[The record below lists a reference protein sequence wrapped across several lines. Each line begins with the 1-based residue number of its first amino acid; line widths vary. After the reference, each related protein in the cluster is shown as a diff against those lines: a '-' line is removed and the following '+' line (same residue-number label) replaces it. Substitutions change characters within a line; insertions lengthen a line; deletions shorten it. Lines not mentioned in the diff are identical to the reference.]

1 MASVSKKEKD
11 LYKSLD
17 KLYNKNKE
25 SIIAWL
31 DEVKKVGGSS
41 EKIPG
46 LLNNSKIQIITESED
61 GVYNLI
67 LKWIKENKDKFEGY
81 DFAGIPNSK
90 YISLSNDPTSSV
102 KLYKTFKTAADVE
115 NWIINPLVNPINGTP
130 LLPTSDQYY
139 DFYSKAFNIMRKTIS
154 YEKIYYKFPKVH
166 LLFGELDFIY
176 YSCVKNVFI
185 DCDKLYNQT
194 IKKSKEYYL
203 CELLTENIENTI
215 EKPTILGTE
224 FELLRNRFSKAINKI
239 HSSSDGIN
247 NLQIIKKIADR
258 YKKSLVGLI
267 FKKDY
272 IATYKYEDILA
283 EIFKDIKIVF
293 SHGYQKNNKVIAMTD
308 FIYFTKFNKMNNGE
322 TIIQFLVNNKTNMV
336 EHSEWITEYINIF
349 KSCEAIFLDIDKC
362 FDPNSGIIE
371 NYEDKKLL
379 PIKDPLDEFFEEFEK
394 KLEEIKKP
402 IYSQLIDL
410 TTFKPKENLKYL
422 NNAQYAEFKKERDA
436 YDDLWEKYKEIRES
450 YEKNRRGS
458 SPKPPVKPTITLPWG
473 KVHTIAKEIDPIH
486 IKDKVIVKFRE
497 EYAKVEPIIDEYNIL
512 KNMSY
517 KELKR
522 RMGRSP
528 TSAET
533 QLMNDN
539 ELLRMTKEEIV
550 DNVLYDYSGL
560 ADKCSESIDIL
571 TNEELDDENYPLAKL
586 QLMVRLKVYIP
597 GSTKYRTECI
607 YAPKLYNYLIKC
619 INNKEYF
626 VNPVTKARYDDT
638 HIEELMKVMRLVY
651 PDIERPVFIKHRN
664 DTLLKINYDTREC
677 NARDYDFHSSFS
689 GIISFNTIY
698 LSRVIGGVEY
708 RVCDICTIPADI
720 EPTGSFATVF
730 ADLSSYT
737 MLVRIFKLFNDGKLL
752 YNYTPPYYITLN
764 SNYIKYIKLQ
774 IHFNRYKSINNWIF
788 EDNSDERTKES
799 FIEMFKHYAQE
810 INNYHYN

>member
-90 YISLSNDPTSSV
+90 YISLLNDPTSSV
-102 KLYKTFKTAADVE
+102 KLYKTFKTVADVE
-115 NWIINPLVNPINGTP
+115 DWIINPLVNPIDGTP
-130 LLPTSDQYY
+130 LSPTSDQYY

-154 YEKIYYKFPKVH
+154 YEQIYSKFPKVH

-185 DCDKLYNQT
+185 DWDKLYNQT
-194 IKKSKEYYL
+194 IKKGKEYYL
-203 CELLTENIENTI
+203 CELLTENIENTQN
-215 EKPTILGTE
+215 KYTILDTE
-224 FELLRNRFSKAINKI
+224 IEILRNRFSIARNNT
-239 HSSSDGIN
+239 HSSDGIN

-267 FKKDY
+267 LKKDY

-293 SHGYQKNNKVIAMTD
+293 SQGYQKNNKVIAMTD

-322 TIIQFLVNNKTNMV
+322 TIIQFLRNNKTNMV
-336 EHSEWITEYINIF
+336 EHTEWITEYINIF
-349 KSCEAIFLDIDKC
+349 KSCEAILIDIDKC

-371 NYEDKKLL
+371 NIEDKKLL

-436 YDDLWEKYKEIRES
+436 YDDLWEKYKKTRES

-458 SPKPPVKPTITLPWG
+458 SPKPPIKPTITLPWG

-638 HIEELMKVMRLVY
+638 HIEELMKVMRIID

-677 NARDYDFHSSFS
+677 NALDYDFHTSFS
-689 GIISFNTIY
+689 GIISFYTIY

-720 EPTGSFATVF
+720 EPTGSFATGS

-752 YNYTPPYYITLN
+752 YNYAPPYYITLN
-764 SNYIKYIKLQ
+764 NNYIKYIKLQ
-774 IHFNRYKSINNWIF
+774 IHFNRYKTINHWIF
-788 EDNSDERTKES
+788 EDNGDERTKES

>member
-31 DEVKKVGGSS
+31 DEVKKVGESS

-90 YISLSNDPTSSV
+90 YISLSNDPVSSV
-102 KLYKTFKTAADVE
+102 KLYKTFKTVADVE
-115 NWIINPLVNPINGTP
+115 DWIINPLVNPINGTP
-130 LLPTSDQYY
+130 LSPTSDLYY

-154 YEKIYYKFPKVH
+154 YAQIYYKFPKVH

-185 DCDKLYNQT
+185 DWDKLYNQT
-194 IKKSKEYYL
+194 IKKGKEYYL
-203 CELLTENIENTI
+203 CELLTENIENTQN
-215 EKPTILGTE
+215 KYTILDTE
-224 FELLRNRFSKAINKI
+224 IEILRNRFSIARNNT
-239 HSSSDGIN
+239 HSSDGIN

-336 EHSEWITEYINIF
+336 EHTEWITEYINIF
-349 KSCEAIFLDIDKC
+349 KSCEAILLDIDKC

-371 NYEDKKLL
+371 NIEDKKLL

-436 YDDLWEKYKEIRES
+436 YDELWEKYKEIRES

-597 GSTKYRTECI
+597 ETTKYRTECI

-626 VNPVTKARYDDT
+626 VNPVTKARYNDT
-638 HIEELMKVMRLVY
+638 HIEELMKVMRIID

-720 EPTGSFATVF
+720 EPTGSFATGS

-752 YNYTPPYYITLN
+752 YNYVPPYYITLN
-764 SNYIKYIKLQ
+764 NNYIKYIKLQ
-774 IHFNRYKSINNWIF
+774 IHFNRYKTINHWIF
-788 EDNSDERTKES
+788 EDNGDERTKES